1 MKLIAA
7 LSGLFLTF
15 PVLADS
21 IIVNGTRFIYK
32 GSEKELTVQLS
43 NTASRPSLAQ
53 VWLDNGDPNVTPDKI
68 TTPFIINPPI
78 SRIDGHAGQVIR
90 IKLNAG
96 GGLPQNKES
105 LWWIN
110 VLDIPGS
117 SKADK
122 APEGTGVFKMAVRS
136 RFKLIYRP
144 QPLSGRVSAI
154 ARLKLQPAGTS
165 LTLTNPTPFY
175 ITVATISQGSGAPIN
190 KEAVMVAPLSS
201 ETISLRQAVRTGEE
215 LTLEEINDYGAL
227 AKSTTR
233 AG

>member
-7 LSGLFLTF
+7 LSGLLLSL

-32 GSEKELTVQLS
+32 GNEKELTVQLS
-43 NTASRPSLAQ
+43 NTATRPSLAQ
-53 VWLDNGDPNVTPDKI
+53 VWLDNGDSTVTPDQI
-68 TTPFIINPPI
+68 TTPFQINPPI
-78 SRIDGHAGQVIR
+78 SRIDAHGGQVIR
-90 IKLNAG
+90 IKLSAG
-96 GGLPQNKES
+96 NSLPQDKES

-110 VLDIPGS
+110 VLDIPGT

-122 APEGTGVFKMAVRS
+122 APEGMGIFKMAVRS

-144 QPLSGRVSAI
+144 KPLSGRVAAI
-154 ARLKLQPAGTS
+154 EKLTLQTAGTA

-175 ITVATISQGSGAPIN
+175 ITVATISLGRGDPLNA
-190 KEAVMVAPLSS
+190 EAVMIAPGSS
-201 ETISLRQAVRTGEE
+201 ATINVRQAIRSGEE

-227 AKSTTR
+227 AKRVTR
-233 AG
+233 AS

>member
-1 MKLIAA
+1 MKLLAIF
-7 LSGLFLTF
+7 SGLLLSF

-21 IIVNGTRFIYK
+21 IIANGTRFIYK
-32 GSEKELTVQLS
+32 GNDKELTVQLS
-43 NTASRPSLAQ
+43 NTAARPSLTQ
-53 VWLDNGDPNVTPDKI
+53 VWLDNGDPSVTPDKI

-78 SRIDGHAGQVIR
+78 SRIDAHAGQVIR

-96 GGLPQNKES
+96 SNLPQNKES
-105 LWWIN
+105 IWWLNI
-110 VLDIPGS
+110 LDIPGA

-122 APEGTGVFKMAVRS
+122 APEGIGVFKMAVRS

-144 QPLSGRVSAI
+144 QPLSGRSSAI
-154 ARLKLQPAGTS
+154 SKLKLQPAGNA

-175 ITVATISQGSGAPIN
+175 LTVSTISQGNGAPIN
-190 KEAVMVAPLSS
+190 REAVMVAPLSS
-201 ETISLRQAVRTGEE
+201 ETINLRQAVRSGEE

-227 AKSTTR
+227 AKSKTK